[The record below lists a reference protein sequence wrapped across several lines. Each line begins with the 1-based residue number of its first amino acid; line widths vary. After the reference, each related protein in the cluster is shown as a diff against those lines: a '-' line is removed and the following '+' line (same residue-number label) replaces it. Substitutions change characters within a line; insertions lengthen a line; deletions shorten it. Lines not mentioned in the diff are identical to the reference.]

1 MSERIDVSPAAH
13 ALSEQDDILII
24 CHKNPDGDTLGSG
37 FALMH
42 ALHSLGKTAE
52 VLCNDVIHERYNY
65 MQPKLFSG
73 SFSPKYIVS
82 VDVAGQQLLGE
93 LAAPY
98 AKRIDLA
105 IDHHPS
111 NSGFAH
117 YLWLIEDAAATCEMI
132 YALLVEMGVEITPLI
147 ANCLYTGIS
156 TDTGCFKFENT
167 SPNTHMVAAKMM
179 ELGADYRMLNHL
191 LFESKS
197 RRRIEV
203 EKQALASLRYHFYER
218 VASISIT
225 REQIE
230 RLEVDETDLE
240 GITAIPRMIEGVVV
254 GITLR
259 QLKEGAYK
267 VSVRTTSEADAS
279 LICGR
284 LGGGGHKRAAGC
296 ELIGSFENVM
306 DAVLKEVARELGY
319 VDQEQ
324 G

>member
-1 MSERIDVSPAAH
+1 MSERIELKDVAEK
-13 ALSEQDDILII
+13 LLEQDDILII
-24 CHKNPDGDTLGSG
+24 CHKNPDGDTLGAG

-42 ALHSLGKTAE
+42 ALNSLGKTAE
-52 VLCNDVIHERYNY
+52 VLCSDVIHERYQY
-65 MQPKLFSG
+65 MLPKLFSG
-73 SFSPKYIVS
+73 SFSPKFIVT

-111 NSGFAH
+111 NTGFAEE
-117 YLWLIEDAAATCEMI
+117 LWLIDDAAATCEMI
-132 YALLVEMGVEITPLI
+132 FDLLEYLEII
-147 ANCLYTGIS
+147 FNQVMADCLYTGIS

-167 SPNTHMVAAKMM
+167 SPNTHRVAARLM
-179 ELGADYRMLNHL
+179 EYGANYKMLNNL

-197 RRRIEV
+197 RRRIEI
-203 EKQALASLRYHFYER
+203 EKQALASLRYHFYEK
-218 VASISIT
+218 VASITIT
-225 REQIE
+225 KEQIE

-240 GITAIPRMIEGVVV
+240 GITAVPRMSEGVDV

-267 VSVRTTSEADAS
+267 VSVRTTPAADAS
-279 LICGR
+279 AICAR

-296 ELIGSFENVM
+296 EIIGSSENVM
-306 DAVLKEVARELGY
+306 DAVLKEVSRELGY
-319 VDQEQ
+319 TEYA
-324 G
+324 GS

>member
-1 MSERIDVSPAAH
+1 MSERIDAKYSAEM
-13 ALSEQDDILII
+13 LTKKENILII

-42 ALHSLGKTAE
+42 GLNSLGKTAE
-52 VLCNDVIHERYNY
+52 VLCNDVIHERYGY
-65 MQPKLFSG
+65 MQPRMFSG
-73 SFSPKYIVS
+73 GFTPDLIVS

-111 NSGFAH
+111 NSGFAN
-117 YLWLIEDAAATCEMI
+117 YLWLIDDAAATCEMI
-132 YALLVEMGVEITPLI
+132 YELLVELEVEITPLI
-147 ANCLYTGIS
+147 ASCLYTGIS

-167 SPNTHMVAAKMM
+167 SPNTHMVAAKLM
-179 ELGADYRMLNHL
+179 EFGADYKMLNNL

-197 RRRIEV
+197 RRRIEI
-203 EKQALASLRYHFYER
+203 EKQALASLRYHFYEK
-218 VASISIT
+218 VASIYIT

-240 GITAIPRMIEGVVV
+240 GITAVPRMIEGVDV

-259 QLKEGAYK
+259 QLKEGAFK
-267 VSVRTTSEADAS
+267 VSVRTTSKADAS
-279 LICGR
+279 TICGR
-284 LGGGGHKRAAGC
+284 LGGGGHKRASGC
-296 ELIGSFENVM
+296 ELIGSLENVM

-319 VDQEQ
+319 SDQIQ
-324 G
+324 D

>member
-1 MSERIDVSPAAH
+1 MSERIELQEVAEK
-13 ALSEQDDILII
+13 LLEQDNILII

-42 ALHSLGKTAE
+42 ALTSLGKNAE
-52 VLCNDVIHERYNY
+52 VLCNDVIHERYIY

-73 SFSPKYIVS
+73 SFSPQFIVT

-93 LAAPY
+93 LVAPY
-98 AKRIDLA
+98 SKRIDLA

-111 NSGFAH
+111 NTGFAN
-117 YLWLIEDAAATCEMI
+117 YLWLRDDAAATCEMI
-132 YALLVEMGVEITPLI
+132 YDLLEHMEVMFSQVMTD
-147 ANCLYTGIS
+147 CLYTGIS

-167 SPNTHMVAAKMM
+167 SPNTHRVAAKLM
-179 ELGADYRMLNHL
+179 EYGADYKILNNL

-197 RRRIEV
+197 RRRIEI

-218 VASISIT
+218 VASIIIT
-225 REQIE
+225 KEQIE

-240 GITAIPRMIEGVVV
+240 GITAIPRMIEGVAV

-267 VSVRTTSEADAS
+267 VSVRTTPEADAS
-279 LICGR
+279 RICAR

-296 ELIGSFENVM
+296 EIIGSNENVM
-306 DAVLKEVARELGY
+306 DAVLKEVSRELGY
-319 VDQEQ
+319 TEYA
-324 G
+324 GS

>member
-1 MSERIDVSPAAH
+1 MSERIELKDVAEK
-13 ALSEQDDILII
+13 LLEQDDILII

-42 ALHSLGKTAE
+42 ALNALGKTAE
-52 VLCNDVIHERYNY
+52 VLCSDVIHERYHY

-73 SFSPKYIVS
+73 SFSPKFIVT

-98 AKRIDLA
+98 AKRVDIA

-111 NSGFAH
+111 NTGFAH
-117 YLWLIEDAAATCEMI
+117 ELWLVDDAAATCEMI
-132 YALLVEMGVEITPLI
+132 FDLLEYLEVIFTQAMVD
-147 ANCLYTGIS
+147 CLYTGIS

-167 SPNTHMVAAKMM
+167 SPNTHRVAARLM
-179 ELGADYRMLNHL
+179 EYGANYKILNNL

-197 RRRIEV
+197 RRRIEI
-203 EKQALASLRYHFYER
+203 EKQALASLKYHFYEK
-218 VASISIT
+218 VASITIT
-225 REQIE
+225 KEQIE

-240 GITAIPRMIEGVVV
+240 GITAVPRMIEGVDV

-267 VSVRTTSEADAS
+267 VSVRTTPAADAS
-279 LICGR
+279 AICAR

-296 ELIGSFENVM
+296 EIIGSNENVM
-306 DAVLKEVARELGY
+306 DAVLKEVSRELGITEY
-319 VDQEQ
+319 S
-324 G
+324 GS